1 MLRAKSQKN
10 DTIITDQRIVQGEVK
25 FMYLIGEALI
35 GEGNEIA
42 HIDLIIGDKNGPVGT
57 AFANGMTQLSMGH
70 TPLLAVVRPNLIPKP
85 ATLIVPKVTVKNM
98 EQAGQIFGPAQA
110 AVAKAVADAAEEGI
124 IPKDITE
131 DVVVIVSVFIHPEA
145 KDYTR
150 IYKYNYGATKLA
162 LSRAMESFPSV
173 DKVTFEKD
181 RGTHPIMGY
190 KVIRLWDP
198 PYLQVAIDAPDLSVV
213 ERVIRNL
220 PNNDHLIIEAGTPL
234 IKRYGLS
241 VINKI
246 RELRRDAFIVADL
259 KTLDTGNL
267 EARMAADNTADA
279 VVCSGLAPVAT
290 IEKFIEEARKVGI
303 YSIIDM
309 LNVDDP
315 AKLIATLKVK
325 PDIVELHRGIDTE
338 GGKAEHAWG
347 NITEIKK
354 AAGGKK
360 LLVAVAGGVKV
371 ENVDTALKGNA
382 DILVVGRSI
391 TNAKDIEGEAR
402 RFLQAMKKDE
412 IDQYRIMTDF

>member
-1 MLRAKSQKN
+1 
-10 DTIITDQRIVQGEVK
+10 
-25 FMYLIGEALI
+25 MYQIGEALI
-35 GEGNEIA
+35 GEGNEVA
-42 HIDLIIGDKNGPVGT
+42 HIDLLIGDKDGPVGM
-57 AFANGMTQLSMGH
+57 AFAGGMTQLSMGH

-98 EQAGQIFGPAQA
+98 GQAAQIFGPAQA
-110 AVAKAVADAAEEGI
+110 AVAKAVADAVEEGAV
-124 IPKDITE
+124 PKNICE
-131 DVVVIVSVFIHPEA
+131 DVVIIVSVFIHPNAEDTA
-145 KDYTR
+145 K

-162 LSRAMESFPSV
+162 LARAMDNFPGV

-181 RGTHPIMGY
+181 RGVHAIMGY
-190 KVIRLWDP
+190 KITRLWDP
-198 PYLQVAIDAPDLSVV
+198 PYLQIAIDAPDLGVV
-213 ERVIRNL
+213 EKVLKNV
-220 PNNDHLIIEAGTPL
+220 PKNDHLIIEAGTPL

-241 VINKI
+241 VISKI
-246 RELRRDAFIVADL
+246 RELRKDAFIVADL

-267 EARMAADNTADA
+267 EARMAADNL
-279 VVCSGLAPVAT
+279 VCGLLRDGLAPIAP

-303 YSIIDM
+303 YSIIDT
-309 LNVDDP
+309 LNMDNP
-315 AKLIATLKVK
+315 AKLIAALKNK

-338 GGKAEHAWG
+338 SHSAEHAWG
-347 NITEIKK
+347 NIHDIKK

-371 ENVDTALKGNA
+371 ENVETALKGGA

-391 TNAKDIEGEAR
+391 TNAKDIEGESR